1 MTIDFPVWACMLCVR
16 GRKDSF
22 TETTVAEEVYCSA
35 HGRRTHRTGSDGQK
49 RQGGGL
55 VGWGGAGSV
64 SDQTVR
70 RPLKKKDI
78 RPHLQ
83 KRYVIPPEADA
94 EFVACMED
102 VLDVYERPYD
112 PNCPVVNMDEQ
123 PVQLVQEV
131 R

>member
-55 VGWGGAGSV
+55 QDQAREYSPRRRCEWARVAGPTDCRGVFLPSGHGRKRAAAAGVGGFDGRGGAQEAGPAV
-64 SDQTVR
+64 AFTETR
-70 RPLKKKDI
+70 RPRRSK
-78 RPHLQ
+78 
-83 KRYVIPPEADA
+83 AD
-94 EFVACMED
+94 
-102 VLDVYERPYD
+102 R
-112 PNCPVVNMDEQ
+112 
-123 PVQLVQEV
+123 
-131 R
+131 